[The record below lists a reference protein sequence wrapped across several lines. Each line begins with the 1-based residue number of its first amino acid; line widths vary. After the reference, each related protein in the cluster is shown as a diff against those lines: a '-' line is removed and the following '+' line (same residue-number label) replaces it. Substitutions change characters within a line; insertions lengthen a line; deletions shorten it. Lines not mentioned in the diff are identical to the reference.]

1 VSTRRPAAGAGA
13 RAVPDRGGLVPLPV
27 VRGTTALIAVLLGT
41 LVWNGSVW
49 VVLPVV
55 VAAGAA
61 FIASIGMVAV
71 SLLLLV
77 VAYAVNM
84 PPGSPW
90 LPVFVAGLH
99 AVFLLYLLLLPLPLR
114 GWISGA
120 ALRAIAWSFLR
131 LQAVAQPVALLA
143 LLVDDAGSSVVA
155 VLAGV
160 GALVAW
166 VLWLVGRP
174 VRETPDR
181 G

>member
-1 VSTRRPAAGAGA
+1 MRTRRTAVGV
-13 RAVPDRGGLVPLPV
+13 RAVPDRRGLVPLPV
-27 VRGTTALIAVLLGT
+27 VRGATALTAVLLGA
-41 LVWNGSVW
+41 LVWDGSAW

-61 FIASIGMVAV
+61 FVASIGMASV

-84 PPGSPW
+84 PAGSPW

-131 LQAVAQPVALLA
+131 LQAVAQPVAVLA
-143 LLVDDAGSSVVA
+143 LLVDDAGSSIVA

-160 GALVAW
+160 GALSAW

-174 VRETPDR
+174 PPGTPDR
-181 G
+181 A